1 LALFLG
7 KDVVAVRKI
16 VRIDEEKCNG
26 CGQCIVNCPEGA
38 LQIVDGKARV
48 VKESYCDGLGAC
60 IGTCPLDAITIE
72 EREAEAFDEAA
83 VKRHMAEAEEQREAL
98 PTVGGTGMMP
108 VARGCPG
115 SAVRQM
121 DGWHRHDASG
131 TPGAGSA
138 GLGSPSQ
145 LAHWPVQLTL
155 VPPNA
160 PFFHNA
166 DLLLVADC
174 VPLAMADFH
183 ARFLRGRAVA
193 VGCPKLDDPQAY
205 VGKLAEIFRQSSPRS
220 LTIVHM
226 EVPCCTGLCR
236 IAQMAMEAARREV
249 PVREV
254 TVSVDGRV
262 VADREWERVTK

>member
-1 LALFLG
+1 MALFAG
-7 KDVVAVRKI
+7 EDVVAVRKI

-38 LQIVDGKARV
+38 LEIVDGKARV

-60 IGTCPLDAITIE
+60 MGTCPLDAIIIE

-83 VKRHMAEAEEQREAL
+83 VKRHMAEAEQERETL
-98 PTVGGTGMMP
+98 PTLEC
-108 VARGCPG
+108 GCPG

-121 DGWHRHDASG
+121 ECASG
-131 TPGAGSA
+131 SGSA
-138 GLGSPSQ
+138 GAGSPSQ

-160 PFFHNA
+160 PFFKNA

-174 VPLAMADFH
+174 VPFAMADFH

-193 VGCPKLDDPQAY
+193 VGCPKLDDPEAY
-205 VGKLAEIFRQSSPRS
+205 VRKLGEILKQSSPRS
-220 LTIVHM
+220 LTIIHM

-236 IAQMAMEAARREV
+236 IAKMAMEASRRDI
-249 PVREV
+249 PVREI

-262 VADREWERVTK
+262 VADREWEMVTR